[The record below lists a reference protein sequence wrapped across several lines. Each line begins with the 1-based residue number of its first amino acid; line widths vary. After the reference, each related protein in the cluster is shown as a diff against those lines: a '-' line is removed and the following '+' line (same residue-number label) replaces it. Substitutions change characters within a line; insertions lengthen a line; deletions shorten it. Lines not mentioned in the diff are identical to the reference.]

1 MALFNIISEISN
13 PFLDGVFN
21 LITSSYFLIPVIVTI
36 VLLVEKD
43 KLKNINIRTNI
54 KSIIPV
60 ILPVFLAVILTVIAT
75 TAIKEVVHED
85 RPCQVMQD
93 INFPYCKDS
102 NSFPSR
108 HTAIAFAALP
118 FLALRDLR
126 KYFVIL
132 LIYASLVGIGMIY
145 LGQHYPHDVLAGFII
160 GFGIGYLFLL
170 KSGWIAEK
178 CGKILKI

>member
-1 MALFNIISEISN
+1 MSLFNIIAEISN

-21 LITSSYFLIPVIVTI
+21 LITSSYFLIPVIVAI
-36 VLLVEKD
+36 ILILGGKE
-43 KLKNINIRTNI
+43 TNTKFNL
-54 KSIIPV
+54 KSIILLV
-60 ILPVFLAVILTVIAT
+60 LPVFLAVILTGIAT

-93 INFPYCKDS
+93 INFPFCKDS

-118 FLALRDLR
+118 FLVYLR
-126 KYFVIL
+126 KYFVVM
-132 LIYASLVGIGMIY
+132 LIYATMVGIGMIY
-145 LGQHYPHDVLAGFII
+145 LGQHYPHDVLAGFVI

-170 KSGWIAEK
+170 KSRWIAEK
-178 CGKILKI
+178 CGKILKF